1 MEMSNKRSTPIAMQS
16 KQAVTILSALAQ
28 ESRLAVYR
36 LLIEHAPAG
45 LAASVIAGKLGLANA
60 TLSFHLKELS
70 HAGLVASRQQ
80 GRFIYYSPVIA
91 AMNDL
96 IGYLT
101 DHCCSQS
108 AGDCSTGKAM
118 CKPATATKPR
128 SAAASKRRS
137 AKARAPS

>member
-1 MEMSNKRSTPIAMQS
+1 MEMSKKRHTAIAMQS

-28 ESRLAVYR
+28 SSRLAVYR
-36 LLIEHAPAG
+36 LLIEHAPDG
-45 LAASVIAGKLGLANA
+45 LAASAIAQKLGLANA

-70 HAGLVASRQQ
+70 HAGLVASRQE

-108 AGDCSTGKAM
+108 ARGCATGKAG

-137 AKARAPS
+137 A